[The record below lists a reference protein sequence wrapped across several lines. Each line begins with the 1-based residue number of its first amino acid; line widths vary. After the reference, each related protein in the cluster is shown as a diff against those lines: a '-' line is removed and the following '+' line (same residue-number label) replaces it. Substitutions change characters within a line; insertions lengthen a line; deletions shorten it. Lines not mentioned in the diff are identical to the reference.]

1 MRFGS
6 LRPAARI
13 ERRRALTVLAVVV
26 VTFELVAAAA
36 HLGHIAR
43 KGYDA
48 LRAPADPAA
57 QADLDTLA
65 YYVSPAAIVLARSLI
80 PPHATY
86 SVIVPSGNEN
96 GVLVAFKAALLPRVF
111 RSSRHRAAWVIA
123 YQVSSE
129 HQGLHYSQEI
139 GLAPDVNLLKIER

>member
-1 MRFGS
+1 LPSPRLPASFG
-6 LRPAARI
+6 
-13 ERRRALTVLAVVV
+13 RRRALTALTVVV
-26 VTFELVAAAA
+26 VTFELVAATA

-48 LRAPADPAA
+48 LSAPADPAA

-96 GVLVAFKAALLPRVF
+96 GVLVAFKSALLPRVF
-111 RSSRHRAAWVIA
+111 RSSRHRADWVIA

>member
-1 MRFGS
+1 MRFSPPRVTAG
-6 LRPAARI
+6 LG
-13 ERRRALTVLAVVV
+13 RRGALTALAVVV
-26 VTFELVAAAA
+26 VTCELVAATV

-48 LRAPADPAA
+48 VRAPGYPAA
-57 QADLDTLA
+57 EADVDALA
-65 YYVSPAAIVLARSLI
+65 YYVSPEAIVQARNLI

-86 SVIVPSGNEN
+86 SVIVPSGNRN

-111 RSSRHRAAWVIA
+111 RSSRRDAEWVIA

-129 HQGLHYSQEI
+129 HQGLHYSEEI
-139 GLAPDVNLLKIER
+139 GLAPDVNLLKNER